1 MRDTS
6 FVLRVKISRNFCI
19 KKLFLRLIE
28 KSTMKIFF
36 IFILLPIF
44 CFSQKENFFILNDIK
59 DLENTYY
66 SKSILDNS
74 SKSNDVNQAHLLRLF
89 NIKEDVSEAN
99 QVKIS
104 FLTVDTLQ
112 LLYGNNQTKNFKYK
126 RYKKYIEV
134 SFENE
139 NINIPFIYQNTNI
152 DKLRLGLNKDHNIL
166 VKKIVEKGGAIFI
179 LGDSYGFTSD
189 YIFTEYNKYDDLKPF
204 SKNEKW
210 GIILKKDT
218 IIKPQY
224 DAATIFESKY
234 ILVKSNKKWG
244 LLNQKGE
251 AIIPIN
257 YDNILKIDNT
267 SNKIFYVMNDGK
279 VGLVNSE
286 GKEIVSPIYDR
297 ISRFN
302 DDYFELE
309 LNQKYGLATT
319 EKIIYPALY
328 TYLGGFSR
336 GRIWERYLDNENKYI
351 TAKRDGKDVILDSLG
366 FEYQPNIRIP
376 TFDYGQK
383 IFPIKETAKKVSN
396 E

>member
-1 MRDTS
+1 M
-6 FVLRVKISRNFCI
+6 
-19 KKLFLRLIE
+19 
-28 KSTMKIFF
+28 
-36 IFILLPIF
+36 
-44 CFSQKENFFILNDIK
+44 
-59 DLENTYY
+59 
-66 SKSILDNS
+66 
-74 SKSNDVNQAHLLRLF
+74 
-89 NIKEDVSEAN
+89 
-99 QVKIS
+99 
-104 FLTVDTLQ
+104 
-112 LLYGNNQTKNFKYK
+112 
-126 RYKKYIEV
+126 
-134 SFENE
+134 
-139 NINIPFIYQNTNI
+139 
-152 DKLRLGLNKDHNIL
+152 
-166 VKKIVEKGGAIFI
+166 
-179 LGDSYGFTSD
+179 
-189 YIFTEYNKYDDLKPF
+189 YD
-204 SKNEKW
+204 W
-210 GIILKKDT
+210 
-218 IIKPQY
+218 
-224 DAATIFESKY
+224 
-234 ILVKSNKKWG
+234 
-244 LLNQKGE
+244 
-251 AIIPIN
+251 
-257 YDNILKIDNT
+257 
-267 SNKIFYVMNDGK
+267 K